1 MNVTPEEVA
10 VIAQQLAAVAG
21 VFSPANAAS
30 IALLTQTATSLN
42 TLIQKIRTQNDAN
55 AQQIWQQVSTDFK
68 QSVQAFEASVAPATQ
83 EKPHA

>member
-21 VFSPANAAS
+21 VFSPQNAAA
-30 IALLTQTATSLN
+30 IALLTQTATALN

-55 AQQIWQQVSTDFK
+55 AQQVWAQVSTDFK
-68 QSVQAFEASVAPATQ
+68 ASVQAFEASTKTGGKTNA
-83 EKPHA
+83 